1 MDAVFKNMSQIG
13 LVVLLLTFSGML
25 PCKYA
30 KGTLTNLL
38 AKGLSRKTVAL
49 SKFKAAAALWT
60 ACYPLAF
67 IIALGYTIYF

>member
-1 MDAVFKNMSQIG
+1 MSQIG

-30 KGTLTNLL
+30 KGMLTNLL

-67 IIALGYTIYF
+67 IVALGYTIYF